1 MANNLDMGDRRLA
14 NQLNFQ
20 KKTSYLAHFY
30 FVISSIPEG
39 KVATYGQ
46 VAAMAGFPRMARA
59 VGRALKNLPEGSQ
72 LPWYRVINAKGE
84 LSFPLGS
91 KAYQRQRELLES
103 EGVEFIG
110 YRIPLAEFGWKGD

>member
-1 MANNLDMGDRRLA
+1 MA
-14 NQLNFQ
+14 NQLNSQ
-20 KKTSYLAHFY
+20 KKESYQAHFY
-30 FVISSIPEG
+30 LVIASIPEG

-46 VAAMAGFPRMARA
+46 VAAMSGFPRMARA

-91 KAYQRQRELLES
+91 KSYRRQKELLES

-110 YRIPLAEFGWKGD
+110 HRIPLTEFCWKGD